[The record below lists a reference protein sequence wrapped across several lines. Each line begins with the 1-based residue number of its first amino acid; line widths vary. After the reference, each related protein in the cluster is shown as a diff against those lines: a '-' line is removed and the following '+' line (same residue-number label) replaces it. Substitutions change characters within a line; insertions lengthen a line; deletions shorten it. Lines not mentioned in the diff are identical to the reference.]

1 MTPFPVHVRFT
12 GVLVT
17 VFVACVAFAGC
28 GDNNAAGKAESVA
41 AFAGGP
47 GGPGFFDGSPSD
59 PVRFDSPSGV
69 AVVGNNRFVAD
80 TKNHVIRKID
90 ASGNVSTLAGKFG
103 VSGSADDSAG
113 TGTAAR
119 FHSPSGITTD
129 GTFLFVTD
137 TGNNTIRKI
146 VISSGATT
154 TLAGSAGNPGSTD
167 NTIATNVR
175 FNSPTGIAFDASSS
189 SLFVADT
196 GNHTIR
202 QVTLAGATGTF
213 AGTAGVSGFADGTGP
228 DAQFTFPQG
237 VAVIGTTVYISDTG
251 NHVIRQAD
259 RSGIEGVVTTLA
271 GVPGS
276 PGSGDTVPGPAQF
289 NSPGG
294 IATDGSVLFVAD
306 TGNNTIRQVTQ
317 SGDVTTP
324 AGLAGNKGS
333 ADGTGNAARFNAPK
347 GIGTLFS
354 GGSNV
359 LYVADTGNAAIRQVT
374 LTGVVTTVAGNPPQA
389 GSIDGTGTAARFRS
403 PGMGMAVVGDNVFVA
418 DTGNGTIR
426 KITASGVVSTV
437 LGTSGAFASPSGIAA
452 IGTTL
457 YVCDNVNHTISSL
470 PVEGGTVIILAG
482 LAGNTGA
489 SDGSGSSARFSAPQG
504 IATDGTN
511 LFVADT
517 GNSTIRKVT
526 TSGAVT
532 TLAGLAG
539 NPGSTDD
546 NGSAARFNRPTG
558 IAAIATSLG
567 TTLYVA
573 DTGNNTLR
581 KINLPGGLSVPVS
594 TIAGT
599 TGTAGFSDGSG
610 GSALFSSPS
619 GIAAV
624 SGTLYLADTGN
635 HAVRRI
641 STLAK
646 VTTFVGGPES
656 ATTRNGDPATA
667 LLNAPTGITGVE
679 GTIYFTDINE
689 NVIRKILF

>member
-1 MTPFPVHVRFT
+1 M
-12 GVLVT
+12 
-17 VFVACVAFAGC
+17 
-28 GDNNAAGKAESVA
+28 
-41 AFAGGP
+41 
-47 GGPGFFDGSPSD
+47 
-59 PVRFDSPSGV
+59 
-69 AVVGNNRFVAD
+69 
-80 TKNHVIRKID
+80 
-90 ASGNVSTLAGKFG
+90 
-103 VSGSADDSAG
+103 
-113 TGTAAR
+113 
-119 FHSPSGITTD
+119 
-129 GTFLFVTD
+129 
-137 TGNNTIRKI
+137 
-146 VISSGATT
+146 
-154 TLAGSAGNPGSTD
+154 
-167 NTIATNVR
+167 
-175 FNSPTGIAFDASSS
+175 
-189 SLFVADT
+189 
-196 GNHTIR
+196 
-202 QVTLAGATGTF
+202 
-213 AGTAGVSGFADGTGP
+213 
-228 DAQFTFPQG
+228 
-237 VAVIGTTVYISDTG
+237 
-251 NHVIRQAD
+251 
-259 RSGIEGVVTTLA
+259 TTLA

-389 GSIDGTGTAARFRS
+389 GSIDGMGTAARFRS